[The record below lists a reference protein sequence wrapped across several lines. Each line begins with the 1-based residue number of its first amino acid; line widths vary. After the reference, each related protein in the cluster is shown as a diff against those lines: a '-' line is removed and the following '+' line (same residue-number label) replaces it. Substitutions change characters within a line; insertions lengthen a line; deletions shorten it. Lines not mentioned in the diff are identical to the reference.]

1 MYRGM
6 NISEKKPIQ
15 TVPVSLEDAS
25 MIKKVRRILA
35 TGKDV
40 EIRNGS
46 NGKPKILKVSK
57 ELEEE

>member
-46 NGKPKILKVSK
+46 NGKLKILKVSK